1 MVITIYLGRIIMKK
15 EKVIACF
22 FLLLA
27 SLTSCASSAKSALK
41 DLYQETKSSGF
52 LGNPYTGTL
61 HPSDN
66 ENEVILST
74 TYYFVPP
81 KASYGYDAID
91 GV

>member
-1 MVITIYLGRIIMKK
+1 MKK

-52 LGNPYTGTL
+52 LGNPYTGRFI
-61 HPSDN
+61 HPTMKTKSFFLPRT
-66 ENEVILST
+66 ILFLQKHHT
-74 TYYFVPP
+74 VMTP
-81 KASYGYDAID
+81 
-91 GV
+91 